1 MTKIIIT
8 GSKGRMG
15 QALIACAA
23 RIPEL
28 EVVGAV
34 DQGDDLA
41 AIIGKCDVVIDFSFH
56 SATLGVAELCA
67 KHKKAVVI
75 GTTGHSKEEKAEIEK
90 RKAEIP
96 MVIAT
101 NFSTGVNTLFW
112 LTRKA
117 AEILGP
123 AFDLEVVEM
132 HHRLKKDA
140 PSGTA
145 TTLLEILANVR
156 KLQLEEA
163 LRHGRE
169 GIVGERTQNEIG
181 IHAIRG
187 GDVVGDHTVIFANN
201 GERVELTHKA
211 SSRDTFANGALRAAQ
226 WLVKQKAGLY
236 DMQDVLGLK

>member
-1 MTKIIIT
+1 MTRIIIT

-15 QALIACAA
+15 QALLSCAA

-28 EVVGAV
+28 AVVGTV

-41 AIIGKCDVVIDFSFH
+41 AVIGQADVVIDFSFH
-56 SATLGVAELCA
+56 SATPGVAELCA
-67 KHKKAVVI
+67 QNKKAVVI
-75 GTTGHSKEEKAEIEK
+75 GTTGHSAEEKTKIIAL
-90 RKAEIP
+90 ASQIP
-96 MVIAT
+96 MVMAT

-145 TTLLEILANVR
+145 TTLLEILGDVR
-156 KLQLEEA
+156 KLQLEAA
-163 LRHGRE
+163 LRHGRH

-226 WLVKQKAGLY
+226 WVVQRKPGLY